1 MRIPNNDNISFKA
14 IYRVPY
20 SEKTL
25 NEIKQHILPTYEKT
39 LKQKSS
45 FFVGRNP
52 EYEGF
57 KFWINVIAKQNNS
70 SVEWLKQNASNN
82 GANTKGM
89 DENFIHIMTG
99 EKDIQA
105 ISDYKANKLTS
116 SVEKL
121 KKNIKEQST
130 IRHKIKKLFVKEKQP
145 DLGYDE
151 NTPEH
156 LVVLFQFIK
165 KDKEDTL
172 LFNTTFPDIIKTK
185 DAEELAT
192 KIMSEQ

>member
-1 MRIPNNDNISFKA
+1 MIFLRICA
-14 IYRVPY
+14 ILT
-20 SEKTL
+20 KK
-25 NEIKQHILPTYEKT
+25 IA
-39 LKQKSS
+39 
-45 FFVGRNP
+45 VG
-52 EYEGF
+52 
-57 KFWINVIAKQNNS
+57 
-70 SVEWLKQNASNN
+70 
-82 GANTKGM
+82 
-89 DENFIHIMTG
+89 
-99 EKDIQA
+99 
-105 ISDYKANKLTS
+105 
-116 SVEKL
+116 
-121 KKNIKEQST
+121 
-130 IRHKIKKLFVKEKQP
+130 IKKLFVKEKQP